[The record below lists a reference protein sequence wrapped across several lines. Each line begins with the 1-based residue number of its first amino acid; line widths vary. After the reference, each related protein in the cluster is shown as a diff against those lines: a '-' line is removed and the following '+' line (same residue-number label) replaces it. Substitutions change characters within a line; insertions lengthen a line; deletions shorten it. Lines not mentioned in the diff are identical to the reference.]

1 MDRAETKILVA
12 VAAKSG
18 ENPDRRKGQG
28 SSAMFVSRGSVGP
41 KTYLNRS
48 TPNGKQVNIPVP
60 FNIKTDASGYVK
72 RSRQD
77 VQAQKSAESRNGE
90 KQTKT

>member
-1 MDRAETKILVA
+1 MDRAGTKILVA

-18 ENPDRRKGQG
+18 ENPDRRMGQG

-60 FNIKTDASGYVK
+60 FSIKTNTSGYVK
-72 RSRQD
+72 RPCLG
-77 VQAQKSAESRNGE
+77 VQAYKSAESRNGE
-90 KQTKT
+90 KQTKA

>member
-18 ENPDRRKGQG
+18 ENPDRRMGQG

-60 FNIKTDASGYVK
+60 FNIKTDASGYVR
-72 RSRQD
+72 RSCLD
-77 VQAQKSAESRNGE
+77 AQACKSAESRNGE
-90 KQTKT
+90 KQIKA

>member
-1 MDRAETKILVA
+1 MDRVETKILVA

-60 FNIKTDASGYVK
+60 VYNAMWGRRRLGHPTVGIVGLSV
-72 RSRQD
+72 
-77 VQAQKSAESRNGE
+77 
-90 KQTKT
+90 

>member
-1 MDRAETKILVA
+1 MDRVETKILVA

-18 ENPDRRKGQG
+18 ENPDRRMGQG

-60 FNIKTDASGYVK
+60 FNIKTDASGYVQ
-72 RSRQD
+72 RPRQG
-77 VQAQKSAESRNGE
+77 VQACNSAESRNGE
-90 KQTKT
+90 KQMKA

>member
-18 ENPDRRKGQG
+18 ENPDRRMGQG

-60 FNIKTDASGYVK
+60 FNIKTDASGYVR
-72 RSRQD
+72 RSCLD
-77 VQAQKSAESRNGE
+77 AQACKSAESRNGE
-90 KQTKT
+90 KQMKA

>member
-1 MDRAETKILVA
+1 MDRVQTKILVA

-60 FNIKTDASGYVK
+60 FNIKTNTSGYIEH
-72 RSRQD
+72 SRQG
-77 VQAQKSAESRNGE
+77 VQASKSAESRNGE
-90 KQTKT
+90 KQTKP

>member
-1 MDRAETKILVA
+1 MDRVETKILVA

-60 FNIKTDASGYVK
+60 FSIKTNTSGYVR
-72 RSRQD
+72 RSCLD
-77 VQAQKSAESRNGE
+77 VQAFKSAESRNGE
-90 KQTKT
+90 KQMKA

>member
-1 MDRAETKILVA
+1 MDRARIRIMVG
-12 VAAKSG
+12 VAAKNG
-18 ENPDRRKGQG
+18 ENPDRRMGQG

-60 FNIKTDASGYVK
+60 FNIKTNTSGYVR
-72 RSRQD
+72 RSCLD
-77 VQAQKSAESRNGE
+77 VQAYKSAESRNGE
-90 KQTKT
+90 KQMKA

>member
-1 MDRAETKILVA
+1 MDRVETKILVA

-18 ENPDRRKGQG
+18 ENPDRRMGQG

-48 TPNGKQVNIPVP
+48 TPDGKQVNIPVP
-60 FNIKTDASGYVK
+60 LFNAMWGRRRLTQPGVGSPGSSV
-72 RSRQD
+72 
-77 VQAQKSAESRNGE
+77 
-90 KQTKT
+90 

>member
-60 FNIKTDASGYVK
+60 FSNKTNTSGYVR
-72 RSRQD
+72 RSCLD
-77 VQAQKSAESRNGE
+77 VQASKSAESRNGE
-90 KQTKT
+90 KQAKA

>member
-1 MDRAETKILVA
+1 MDRVETKILVA

-18 ENPDRRKGQG
+18 ENPDRRMGQG

-60 FNIKTDASGYVK
+60 LCNAMGGRRRLGWPSVGIGGSSV
-72 RSRQD
+72 
-77 VQAQKSAESRNGE
+77 
-90 KQTKT
+90 

>member
-1 MDRAETKILVA
+1 MDRVETKILVA

-60 FNIKTDASGYVK
+60 FNNKTDASGYVR
-72 RSRQD
+72 RSCLD
-77 VQAQKSAESRNGE
+77 VQA
-90 KQTKT
+90 

>member
-1 MDRAETKILVA
+1 MDRVETKILVV

-18 ENPDRRKGQG
+18 ENPDRRMGQG

>member
-60 FNIKTDASGYVK
+60 FSNKTNTSGYVR
-72 RSRQD
+72 RSCLD
-77 VQAQKSAESRNGE
+77 VQASKSAESRNGE
-90 KQTKT
+90 KQTKA